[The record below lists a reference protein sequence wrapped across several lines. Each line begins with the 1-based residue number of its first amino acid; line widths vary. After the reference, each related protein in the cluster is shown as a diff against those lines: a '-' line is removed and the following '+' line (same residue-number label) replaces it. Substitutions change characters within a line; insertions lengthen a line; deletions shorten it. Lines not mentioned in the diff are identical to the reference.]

1 MSKELEAFL
10 REGVEQLAL
19 SVTDQQVVL
28 LLEYLALLKKW
39 NGAYNLTAI
48 RDPEQM
54 LRLHVLDSLSIIPFI
69 QGNNILDV
77 GTGPGLPGIP
87 LAIFYPERKVTLM
100 DSNGK
105 KTRFL
110 FQARNQLGLDNVVEV
125 QSRAEAYQPQQQFD
139 AITSRAFT
147 SLADMVEKTAHL
159 ITADG
164 RFYAMKGQYPDQ
176 ELRVLSKH
184 YNVVASHQLQVPG
197 VDSERHLIEI
207 TLSKEHP

>member
-1 MSKELEAFL
+1 MSKELETFL

-69 QGNNILDV
+69 QGDNILDV

-110 FQARNQLGLDNVVEV
+110 FQARNQLGLGNVVEI
-125 QSRAEAYQPQQQFD
+125 QSRAETYEPQQQFD

-159 ITADG
+159 ITTDG
-164 RFYAMKGQYPDQ
+164 RFYAMKGQHPDQ

-207 TLSKEHP
+207 ALSKEHL